1 MDRRQVLKNLGYGA
15 GFLVATPT
23 VISLL
28 QSCSNE
34 PDWQPTFLSV
44 GQGYALKQMVDLIIP
59 SDPEMPG
66 AVDIGAHT
74 FIDAYWNEVTP
85 TEHDLPV
92 AEVQDSYGQLRQ
104 HIPVLWSQFE
114 ALYGARYEKELDKGT
129 AEDYD
134 ALLAEFLKAD
144 KEQMRA
150 YGEELTGF
158 YRQADA
164 DSFPSISN
172 EAAAYGLL
180 TTVRGMA
187 MWAWKSS
194 EEIGKNVLWYDPVPG
209 QQIGCINLGEAGN
222 NGKVMSL

>member
-44 GQGYALKQMVDLIIP
+44 GQGFALKQIVDLMIP
-59 SDPEMPG
+59 SDPDIPG

-92 AEVQDSYGQLRQ
+92 AEVQNSYGQLRQ

-114 ALYGARYEKELDKGT
+114 ALYGARYEGSGFRN
-129 AEDYD
+129 AQVQRIVC
-134 ALLAEFLKAD
+134 LLA
-144 KEQMRA
+144 Q
-150 YGEELTGF
+150 
-158 YRQADA
+158 
-164 DSFPSISN
+164 
-172 EAAAYGLL
+172 
-180 TTVRGMA
+180 
-187 MWAWKSS
+187 
-194 EEIGKNVLWYDPVPG
+194 
-209 QQIGCINLGEAGN
+209 
-222 NGKVMSL
+222 